1 MPYYK
6 IKPFQKNVDYE
17 KECIE
22 KISPIE
28 TIDLASVES
37 RGGFAF
43 FKTGLPSFT
52 SFKPSVKLVRYG
64 IYIEDLDNDYVASLW
79 TIAMV
84 ESRKEDWFLGVRVM
98 SLIDGR
104 FCFEVWVSEVG
115 QKLNTT
121 LNATL
126 NEQFDLDFSVMTK

>member
-28 TIDLASVES
+28 TIDLETVEF

-43 FKTGLPSFT
+43 FKTGLPSFS
-52 SFKPSVKLVRYG
+52 SFEPSVNLVRYG
-64 IYIEDLDNDYVASLW
+64 TYIGDLNNDYVASLW
-79 TIAMV
+79 TIAMTK
-84 ESRKEDWFLGVRVM
+84 SRKEDWFLGVRVM
-98 SLIDGR
+98 SLVDGR

-115 QKLNTT
+115 QNLS
-121 LNATL
+121 ATL
-126 NEQFDLDFSVMTK
+126 TKQFNLKFSVMTK